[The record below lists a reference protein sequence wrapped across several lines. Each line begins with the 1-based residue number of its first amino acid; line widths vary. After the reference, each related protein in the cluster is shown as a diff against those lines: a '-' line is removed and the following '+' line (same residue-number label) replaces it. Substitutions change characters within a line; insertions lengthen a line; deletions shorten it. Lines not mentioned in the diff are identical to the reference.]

1 MVGAPRWRDG
11 IKLRDLVKA
20 RRVLA
25 LASVLL
31 ATPLIAACGEHTMH
45 HSDANNNG
53 TYINAGQVTYQ
64 LQVSRALNPY
74 SSEDSTYIKGLPKSA
89 SKLAP
94 NQMWYGVFLFAKN
107 ETNRTIT
114 TNDDFDIIDTIGNT
128 YRPIPLNASLN
139 PYAWTPTSL
148 APGATAPNL
157 ITTAGVGPSG
167 GRLLLFKLPAYGNN
181 SVYDN
186 RPLTLQIRN
195 PTTLKVAATIS
206 LDL

>member
-1 MVGAPRWRDG
+1 
-11 IKLRDLVKA
+11 
-20 RRVLA
+20 
-25 LASVLL
+25 
-31 ATPLIAACGEHTMH
+31 MH
-45 HSDANNNG
+45 HADANNNG
-53 TYINAGQVTYQ
+53 AYINAGLVTYQ
-64 LQVSRALNPY
+64 LELSRALNPY
-74 SSEDSTYIKGLPKSA
+74 SSEDSAYIKGLPKSA

-94 NQMWYGVFLFAKN
+94 NEMWYGVFLFAKN

-114 TNDDFDIIDTIGNT
+114 TSDDFDIIDSIGNI

-139 PYAWTPTSL
+139 PYAWTSASL
-148 APGATAPNL
+148 APGGTEPNP
-157 ITTAGVGPSG
+157 ITTAGVGPAG

-195 PTTLKVAATIS
+195 SSTLKVAATIS